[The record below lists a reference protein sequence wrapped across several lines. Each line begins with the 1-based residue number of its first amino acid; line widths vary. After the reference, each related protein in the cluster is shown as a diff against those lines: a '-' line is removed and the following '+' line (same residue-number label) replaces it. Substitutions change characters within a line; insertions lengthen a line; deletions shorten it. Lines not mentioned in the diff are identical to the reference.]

1 MKDRATG
8 CAHGFGFFF
17 FAGLS
22 VAVRA
27 ILLIHFIGVKL
38 TERLSFKSESRS
50 IESSDWISTD
60 EASESRS

>member
-1 MKDRATG
+1 MKGRSTG

-38 TERLSFKSESRS
+38 TERLSFKSES
-50 IESSDWISTD
+50 SDWISTD
-60 EASESRS
+60 EASQSRS